1 MFTYHVALLRLT
13 FWLSNTVMLRE
24 IISYEFGS
32 PNLNGSNRL
41 EEDWTDVRTLLA
53 ALRRVESC
61 LFTKTV
67 GSIWSQVKTQK
78 AILNSFRCRY

>member
-1 MFTYHVALLRLT
+1 MLLWLRLT

-32 PNLNGSNRL
+32 TNLNGSNRL

-78 AILNSFRCRY
+78 ALGADIK